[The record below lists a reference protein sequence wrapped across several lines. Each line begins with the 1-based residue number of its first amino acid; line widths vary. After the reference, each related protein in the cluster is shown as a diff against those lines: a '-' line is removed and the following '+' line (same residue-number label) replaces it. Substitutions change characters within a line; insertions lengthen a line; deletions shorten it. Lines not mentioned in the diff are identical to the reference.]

1 MKRLLLLAALS
12 LMAMLIFVSVAIGA
26 QKQAT
31 NEVQA
36 QKHAK
41 KTVLIKDFRFAPAK
55 GGQITVRK
63 GTRVTWINKDRAP
76 HTVTANNGEF
86 SSRILEKGETYSKTF
101 RHRGVFRYHCE
112 LHPDMRGSVV
122 VKRRR

>member
-41 KTVLIKDFRFAPAK
+41 KTVLIQDFRFSPAK
-55 GGQITVRK
+55 ITVRK

-76 HTVTANNGEF
+76 HTVTANNGAF
-86 SSRILEKGETYSKTF
+86 SSRILDKGETFSTTF

-112 LHPDMRGSVV
+112 IHPDMRGSVL